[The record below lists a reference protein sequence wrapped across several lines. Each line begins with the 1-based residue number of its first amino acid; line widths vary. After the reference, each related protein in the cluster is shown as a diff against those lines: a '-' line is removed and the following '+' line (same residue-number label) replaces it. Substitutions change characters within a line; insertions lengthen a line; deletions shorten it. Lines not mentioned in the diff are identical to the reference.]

1 MVLDFLKLIDV
12 KESYQA
18 PIKLEKIMLDS
29 EQRTKLFDSF
39 LAEQSDLSFDWFTEF
54 FQTEQADRKDKKQDY
69 TTDGIATVASEL
81 LGSTTSNADI
91 CAGTGG
97 LTIKRWR
104 DNPDARYY
112 CEEFSD
118 RAIPFLLFNLAIR
131 NIDGIVWHGDSL
143 TREEFATY
151 KLSKGSQYSSIEKV
165 NEKGLLDNNIKTDT
179 VIMNPPYSMPW
190 NPKPEYL
197 QQPRFSEYEVLAP
210 KSKSD
215 YAFLL
220 EGLYHLADNGTMSI
234 ILPHG
239 ILFRGQAEAKIR
251 KQLIENNYI
260 DAVIGLPDK

>member
-1 MVLDFLKLIDV
+1 MALDFLKLIDV

-29 EQRTKLFDSF
+29 DQRTKLFDSF
-39 LAEQSDLSFDWFTEF
+39 LAEQFDLSFDWFTEF
-54 FQTEQADRKDKKQDY
+54 FQMEQADRKGKKQDY
-69 TTDGIATVASEL
+69 TPDGVATVANAL
-81 LGSTTSNADI
+81 LGTTTSNADI

-97 LTIKRWR
+97 LTIKRWC
-104 DNPDARYY
+104 DNPAAYYY

-151 KLSKGSQYSSIEKV
+151 KLAKGERYSSIEQIY
-165 NEKGLLDNNIKTDT
+165 EQAFDNIKLDT

-197 QQPRFSEYEVLAP
+197 QQPRFKDYEVLAP

-220 EGLYHLADNGTMSI
+220 EGLHHLADNGTMPI